1 MRHVDWHGLFK
12 RIMDVTIA
20 ATALVLTAPLMLLI
34 ALLIVAE
41 SPGPVFFRA
50 ERVGRGGRPPRMLK
64 FRKMPVGAIGLALTV
79 AGDRRLT
86 KVGAVLVRTRLDELP
101 QLWHV
106 LRGDMS
112 LVGPRPED
120 PTFVARWQQEYDEIL
135 RVRPGL
141 TGWTQL
147 AFADEASILG
157 RHDPLARYLDVIL
170 PQKVQL
176 DRMYAARPTVWADL
190 RICAATV
197 RAMVLRQ
204 PIAVHRDSGA
214 MSVRRRPAPAIQAV
228 SEQPVLAA
236 PHVAAPAMG
245 REAPPATK

>member
-1 MRHVDWHGLFK
+1 MLHVDWHGVFK
-12 RIMDVTIA
+12 RIMDVTVA
-20 ATALVLTAPLMLLI
+20 ATALVLTAPLMLII

-50 ERVGRGGRPPRMLK
+50 ERVGRGGRPLRMLK
-64 FRKMPVGAIGLALTV
+64 FRKMRDGAIGLALTV

-157 RHDPLARYLDVIL
+157 RQDPLARYLDVIL

-176 DRMYAARPTVWADL
+176 DRMYAARRNLGADL
-190 RICAATV
+190 RICAATI
-197 RAMVLRQ
+197 RAIALHQ

-214 MSVRRRPAPAIQAV
+214 ITVRRRPAPAMHTV
-228 SEQPVLAA
+228 TEPVLAA
-236 PHVAAPAMG
+236 PHVAEQAMVAEAPA
-245 REAPPATK
+245 ATR

>member
-20 ATALVLTAPLMLLI
+20 ATALVLTAPLMLII
-34 ALLIVAE
+34 ALLIVLE

-50 ERVGRGGRPPRMLK
+50 ERVGRGGRPLRMLK
-64 FRKMPVGAIGLALTV
+64 FRKMRDGAIGLALTV

-86 KVGAVLVRTRLDELP
+86 KVGSLLVRTRLDELP

-106 LRGDMS
+106 LRGEMS

-120 PTFVARWQQEYDEIL
+120 PAFVARWSQEYDEIL

-147 AFADEASILG
+147 AFADEARILG
-157 RHDPLARYLDVIL
+157 REDPLSRYVNVVL

-176 DRMYAARPTVWADL
+176 DRLYASRASLAADL
-190 RICAATV
+190 RICAATF
-197 RAMVLRQ
+197 RTLVLRQ
-204 PIAVHRDSGA
+204 PIAVHRDRGA
-214 MSVRRRPAPAIQAV
+214 MTVRRRPASAVQPAEAV
-228 SEQPVLAA
+228 LSA
-236 PHVAAPAMG
+236 G
-245 REAPPATK
+245 

>member
-1 MRHVDWHGLFK
+1 
-12 RIMDVTIA
+12 MDVA
-20 ATALVLTAPLMLLI
+20 VGALALVLTAPLMLVI

-41 SPGPVFFRA
+41 SPGPIFFRA
-50 ERVGRGGRPPRMLK
+50 ERVGRGGRPLRMLK
-64 FRKMPVGAIGLALTV
+64 FRKMHVGAVGLALTV
-79 AGDRRLT
+79 VGDRRLT
-86 KVGAVLVRTRLDELP
+86 KVGSVLARTRLDELP

-120 PTFVARWQQEYDEIL
+120 PTFVARWPREYDEIL
-135 RVRPGL
+135 RVRPGI

-147 AFADEASILG
+147 AFADEARILG
-157 RHDPLARYLDVIL
+157 KHDPMTRYLDVVL

-176 DRMYAARPTVWADL
+176 DRLYAARPSVGADL

-197 RAMVLRQ
+197 RAIVLHQ

-214 MSVRRRPAPAIQAV
+214 MTVRRRPAPAVQAAPE
-228 SEQPVLAA
+228 SVLATA
-236 PHVAAPAMG
+236 HVAEPAVMAEAPA
-245 REAPPATK
+245 ATR